1 MIEELNKVMVQE
13 TDALRNLLLELEEQ
27 HRCIIVNDIFGLESC
42 VNKVKIANK
51 NIAYM
56 EVERRKLTEN
66 RPMMEIIDEAKD
78 AELLNNYHKIKQLL
92 HEVVLQKDTNELLLR
107 QGLSFTNRILN
118 VLNPAK
124 ETATYN
130 SYGKVKNSMR

>member
-1 MIEELNKVMVQE
+1 MVQKLNKIIVQE
-13 TDALRNLLLELEEQ
+13 TINLRSLLTELEEQ
-27 HRCIIVNDIFGLESC
+27 HRCIIVNDIFGMEYC
-42 VNKVKIANK
+42 VNKIKEANK

-66 RPMMEIIDEAKD
+66 RPMIAIIEEARDKD
-78 AELLNNYHKIKQLL
+78 LESNYYKIKQLL
-92 HEVVLQKDTNELLLR
+92 QEVVLQKDTNELLLR

-118 VLNPAK
+118 VLNPAR

-130 SYGKVKNSMR
+130 SYGKVKNSVR

>member
-1 MIEELNKVMVQE
+1 MIEKLNDVMVRE
-13 TDALRNLLLELEEQ
+13 TVAVKALLLELEEQ

-42 VNKVKIANK
+42 VTKIKEANK
-51 NIAYM
+51 NIAFM

-66 RPMMEIIDEAKD
+66 KPMGSIIDGMKNV
-78 AELLNNYHKIKQLL
+78 ELEKKFFKIKQLL
-92 HEVVLQKDTNELLLR
+92 QEVMLQKNTNELLLR

-118 VLNPAK
+118 VLNPAR